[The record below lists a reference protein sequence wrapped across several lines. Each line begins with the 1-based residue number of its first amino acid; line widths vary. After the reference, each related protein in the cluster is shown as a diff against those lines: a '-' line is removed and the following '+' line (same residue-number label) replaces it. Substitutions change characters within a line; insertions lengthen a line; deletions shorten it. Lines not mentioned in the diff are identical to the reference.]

1 MKRNL
6 TNHNLQN
13 ILNPGSKWI
22 VPEMDDKYWIW
33 VSLVTKAMAGE
44 GSLQTKIEKQ
54 VREQNGKENDKM
66 KMANKSYI
74 QGHKKK

>member
-13 ILNPGSKWI
+13 ILNPGSKWTI
-22 VPEMDDKYWIW
+22 PEMDDKYWIW
-33 VSLVTKAMAGE
+33 VSLVTKATASE

-54 VREQNGKENDKM
+54 VREQNGNEND
-66 KMANKSYI
+66 N
-74 QGHKKK
+74 